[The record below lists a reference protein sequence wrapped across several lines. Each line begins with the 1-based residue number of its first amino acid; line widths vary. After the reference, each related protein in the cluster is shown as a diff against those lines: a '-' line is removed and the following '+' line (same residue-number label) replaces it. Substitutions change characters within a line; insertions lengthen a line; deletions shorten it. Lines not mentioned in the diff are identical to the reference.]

1 MGQNADADCA
11 GNDLFPAPWQSRP
24 CVLSSL
30 GVMRSIQ
37 PRGSAYYV
45 SLFLIT
51 QLLGE
56 VVERRYPALGQ
67 QLEVASSGAPVEE
80 MLSSP
85 GAANSC
91 RGFLQ
96 EVCPSEENSV
106 LR

>member
-11 GNDLFPAPWQSRP
+11 GNDLFPAPRQSRP

-67 QLEVASSGAPVEE
+67 QLEVASSGASAGRCYPA
-80 MLSSP
+80 P
-85 GAANSC
+85 GQQIAAEDFS
-91 RGFLQ
+91 RRY
-96 EVCPSEENSV
+96 V
-106 LR
+106 LLRRTRC

>member
-11 GNDLFPAPWQSRP
+11 GNDLFPAPRQSRP

-37 PRGSAYYV
+37 PRGSSFCV

-67 QLEVASSGAPVEE
+67 QLEVASSGAPLQQEDAIQ
-80 MLSSP
+80 P
-85 GAANSC
+85 
-91 RGFLQ
+91 RG
-96 EVCPSEENSV
+96 SK
-106 LR
+106 